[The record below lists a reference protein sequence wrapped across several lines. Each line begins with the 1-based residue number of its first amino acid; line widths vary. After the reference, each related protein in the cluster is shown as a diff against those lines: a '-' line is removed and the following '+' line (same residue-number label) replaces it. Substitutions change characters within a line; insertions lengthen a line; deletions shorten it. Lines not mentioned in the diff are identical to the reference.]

1 MCWLISFDAMLV
13 APMWLYEQDRSIL
26 QAVRGGCTG
35 LAPDVVDRTTDSTGG
50 RCLMPLPWS

>member
-13 APMWLYEQDRSIL
+13 DPVWLYEQDRIISRFNSGRTVAS

-35 LAPDVVDRTTDSTGG
+35 LAPEVVD
-50 RCLMPLPWS
+50 